1 MKSSKLLFVQVARK
15 FPDDETAEEW
25 LIKQRWHDGVE
36 CPHRKSKKV
45 SEKQKRIKLALCCS
59 TCRRDFSTMTGS
71 LMHDS
76 KIGFCEWAI
85 ANFLVATS
93 ITGMASTKLAHDLGV
108 MKKTAWYMMRIREAY
123 SNVTSVFKGEV
134 EIDETYVGGKEA
146 NNHEHKKQNRERGPA
161 GKTAVACIKERE
173 TGLIVAKT
181 VRNTSKET
189 LQGFIQDVVEE
200 GSLVYTDAHKSYAGL
215 KGSRYEHAT
224 VEHSTNRYVDGQA
237 RTNGTESFWSF
248 KKRGIS
254 SVHHWVSVKHLPAYV
269 DEFATRYNLRKGGKM
284 NFMFHKTKQMFDRQL
299 SYKQMKVLGGGQA
312 SA

>member
-1 MKSSKLLFVQVARK
+1 MKSSKLLFVQIARK
-15 FPDDETAEEW
+15 FPDNETAEKW
-25 LIKQRWHDGVE
+25 FIKQRLHDGVE

-45 SEKQKRIKLALCCS
+45 SEKQKRIKLAFRS
-59 TCRRDFSTMTGS
+59 SACRRDFSTMTGS

-85 ANFLVATS
+85 ANFMVATS
-93 ITGMASTKLAHDLGV
+93 IKGMASTKLAHYLGV
-108 MKKTAWYMMRIREAY
+108 MKKPAWYMMRIRESY

-134 EIDETYVGGKEA
+134 KVDETYVGGKEA
-146 NNHEHKKQNRERGPA
+146 NKHEHKKQNREHCPA
-161 GKTAVACIKERE
+161 VKTAVACIKERA

-181 VRNTSKET
+181 VRNTTKET

-200 GSLVYTDAHKSYAGL
+200 GSSVYKDALKSYAGL
-215 KGSRYEHAT
+215 KGASYENAT
-224 VEHSTNRYVDGQA
+224 VDDSTNQYLDGQA
-237 RTNGTESFWSF
+237 RTNGTESFWSL

-254 SVHHWVSVKHLPAYV
+254 SVHHWVSVKHLPACV
-269 DEFATRYNLRKGGKM
+269 DEFATRSNLRMCGKI

-299 SYKQMKVLGGGQA
+299 SYKQMKVRGGGPA